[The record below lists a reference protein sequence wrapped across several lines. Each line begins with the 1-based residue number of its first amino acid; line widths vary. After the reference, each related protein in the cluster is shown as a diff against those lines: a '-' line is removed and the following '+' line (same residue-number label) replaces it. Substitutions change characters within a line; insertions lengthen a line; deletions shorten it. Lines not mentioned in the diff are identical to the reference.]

1 MRKNT
6 QKTTKSTKN
15 APKTVKR
22 TRSTNKS
29 NKAVKV
35 ATKSNDKVAFSRK
48 TIKTSTKV
56 KYPRY
61 SLTTPDIGI
70 SFYNQRQL
78 KEFVNENTIMRGR
91 VYDHKLH
98 KDFATILNNNIIRK

>member
-15 APKTVKR
+15 APKTAKR
-22 TRSTNKS
+22 TSSTNKS

-48 TIKTSTKV
+48 ATKTNINSK
-56 KYPRY
+56 
-61 SLTTPDIGI
+61 TTPNNKRRVKKVILYYDI
-70 SFYNQRQL
+70 
-78 KEFVNENTIMRGR
+78 
-91 VYDHKLH
+91 
-98 KDFATILNNNIIRK
+98 